1 MFIIDTIVHL
11 YTRAALAITSCF
23 CYFLGKF
30 ELTTLQ
36 FLFAGKSTDLQGYEG
51 FVDVSKKVMQGRT
64 AVEQRAAVREVLL
77 SLLPPGAP
85 KTVKF
90 LNLFAP

>member
-1 MFIIDTIVHL
+1 L
-11 YTRAALAITSCF
+11 LLL
-23 CYFLGKF
+23 FLGKF
-30 ELTTLQ
+30 ELTSLQ